1 MFSIAANHHPALG
14 DYLFKLPAVITTSVF
29 LRAQPEFI
37 YSKKLVTWLSRNITP
52 PYLSNR
58 PDVFHHPLTGRIE
71 ATPNT
76 FLIMCSDGLTA
87 VYPKATNNIT
97 HWVQTVGSAME
108 RGESPVLALLWQ
120 ALGADADTVAQY
132 MTLESTD
139 VWIDDVTIAVL
150 TL

>member
-1 MFSIAANHHPALG
+1 
-14 DYLFKLPAVITTSVF
+14 
-29 LRAQPEFI
+29 
-37 YSKKLVTWLSRNITP
+37 
-52 PYLSNR
+52 
-58 PDVFHHPLTGRIE
+58 
-71 ATPNT
+71 
-76 FLIMCSDGLTA
+76 
-87 VYPKATNNIT
+87 
-97 HWVQTVGSAME
+97 ME